1 MPDTALLHVEN
12 LTASVEEKTILHQVN
27 LDVPAGETHVLMGPN
42 GTGKSTLGYTLAG
55 NPRYEVTEGA
65 ILFKGEDITHAAP
78 DVRARDGLF
87 LSFQSPIEIPGIT
100 VSAFIRSALEQ
111 RTGKRVSLWSFKK
124 ELKKAMEVLQMDDS
138 YAERDLNVGFSGGEK
153 KKAEMLQLLML
164 KPDLAILDETDS
176 GLDVDAVRIVSDGI
190 AQYQKQHGGSLLII
204 THSTRLLERI
214 HVDKAHVMVGGTLVE
229 DGDAALVDK
238 INAQGFS
245 AYEKQEG

>member
-1 MPDTALLHVEN
+1 MRKALLEIKDLHVR
-12 LTASVEEKTILHQVN
+12 VEDKEILHGVD
-27 LDVPAGETHVLMGPN
+27 LTVGVDETHVLMGPN

-55 NPRYEVTEGA
+55 NPKYQVTAGK
-65 ILFKGEDITHAAP
+65 IVFKGEEITSAAP
-78 DVRARDGLF
+78 DVRAKDGLF

-111 RTGKRVSLWSFKK
+111 RTGKRISLWNFKK

-164 KPDLAILDETDS
+164 RPDLAILDETDS

-214 HVDKAHVMVGGTLVE
+214 HVDKAHVMVGGTLVA
-229 DGDAALVDK
+229 DGDATLVDK

-245 AYEKQEG
+245 EFEKQEG